1 MLKISITA
9 ALVALAGSAEAAKV
23 KMPNGQTRHTWYQLS
38 GRSAACEVSAQ
49 TPEAFQLAL
58 AGVAGHLAGVTAETI
73 APDETS
79 RGSAGVS
86 FSSGGTYCR
95 ISNGATFAS
104 GTRAKATQISARV
117 CSIFCESGTVALTT
131 AEPIALRLASSL
143 FLRDAGEF
151 RDGLAPQRSP

>member
-1 MLKISITA
+1 MGFRMITYPEDFSCA
-9 ALVALAGSAEAAKV
+9 TRRSATILDIV
-23 KMPNGQTRHTWYQLS
+23 
-38 GRSAACEVSAQ
+38 SAACDRANALPLVRASAS
-49 TPEAFQLAL
+49 AVL
-58 AGVAGHLAGVTAETI
+58 
-73 APDETS
+73 TS